1 MDSFTYTITL
11 VVGILLGIVSL
22 IIVAGAIYAIAIW
35 YPRHVNK
42 KVAALKASGRQ
53 GEATILRL
61 PEAKMKRR
69 ANTDALYTFIE
80 IGLEIRVPEVEIF
93 EIDKVFTIPTSFV
106 SYLETG
112 KKVPVWI
119 DPHNPRNPDKI
130 VIHIE

>member
-11 VVGILLGIVSL
+11 VVGIIMAIVS
-22 IIVAGAIYAIAIW
+22 IVIVAGAIYAIGIW
-35 YPRHVNK
+35 YPRQINQ
-42 KVAALKASGRQ
+42 KVAALKAAGRQ

-61 PEAKMKRR
+61 PESKTKRR

-80 IGLEIRVPEVEIF
+80 IGLEIRVPGFETF

-106 SYLETG
+106 SYLEIR
-112 KKVPVWI
+112 KKMPVWI
-119 DPHNPRNPDKI
+119 DPQAPRNPEKI